1 MPQTSQMARLVEEKP
16 SKSSS
21 WKEKLVEARKRQLLY
36 KKKAASYLKQ
46 LKAAQEERENEVE
59 ELRLARKDLA
69 HTRDQNR
76 ELQMQL
82 EKSTQLL
89 IQKEQTERDLKSAMA
104 GVQKEL
110 EASQSEVGSLHK
122 RLESA
127 DEKITE
133 TELMAGKR
141 FESLRKAQGEIK
153 KLREKIRKQFE
164 EIQEL
169 GEELKDSRQGL
180 ARMQSEMREN
190 DRKKGYTESSGENL

>member
-1 MPQTSQMARLVEEKP
+1 MPQTSQMARLVEEKT
-16 SKSSS
+16 SNSSS

-46 LKAAQEERENEVE
+46 LKSAQEERELEIE

-69 HTRDQNR
+69 YTRDQNR
-76 ELQMQL
+76 ELQNQL
-82 EKSTQLL
+82 EKSAQLL
-89 IQKEQTERDLKSAMA
+89 IKKEQAEKDLKSTMA

-110 EASQSEVGSLHK
+110 EASQSEIDALHK

-127 DEKITE
+127 EEKITE

-141 FESLRKAQGEIK
+141 FENLRKAQGEIK
-153 KLREKIRKQFE
+153 KLREKIRKQLE

-169 GEELKDSRQGL
+169 EKELKDSRQGL
-180 ARMQSEMREN
+180 ARLQSEMRET
-190 DRKKGYTESSGENL
+190 DRKKSYTESSGENL

>member
-1 MPQTSQMARLVEEKP
+1 MPRLVEEKP
-16 SKSSS
+16 TKSST

-69 HTRDQNR
+69 HSRDQNL
-76 ELQMQL
+76 ELQTQL
-82 EKSTQLL
+82 EKSTHLL
-89 IQKEQTERDLKSAMA
+89 IQKDQAEKELKSGLTTLSSEIEA
-104 GVQKEL
+104 GKTEIAGLHKEL
-110 EASQSEVGSLHK
+110 EKAN
-122 RLESA
+122 
-127 DEKITE
+127 DKITE

-141 FESLRKAQGEIK
+141 FEALRKAQGEIK

-169 GEELKDSRQGL
+169 QEELSDSRQGI
-180 ARMQSEMREN
+180 ARMQSEMRDS
-190 DRKKGYTESSGENL
+190 DRKRQS

>member
-1 MPQTSQMARLVEEKP
+1 MPRLVEEKP

-36 KKKAASYLKQ
+36 KKKAAAYLKQ
-46 LKAAQEERENEVE
+46 LKSAQEERELELE

-76 ELQMQL
+76 ELQVQL

-89 IQKEQTERDLKSAMA
+89 IQKEQSEKDLKLAMA
-104 GVQKEL
+104 AVQKEL
-110 EASQSEVGSLHK
+110 DSSRAEVDSLH
-122 RLESA
+122 RSLESA
-127 DEKITE
+127 DEKISE

-141 FESLRKAQGEIK
+141 FEGLRKAQGEIK

-180 ARMQSEMREN
+180 ARMQSEMREQ
-190 DRKKGYTESSGENL
+190 DRKKNLGESSGENL

>member
-1 MPQTSQMARLVEEKP
+1 VEEKP
-16 SKSSS
+16 AKSSS
-21 WKEKLVEARKRQLLY
+21 WKEKLLEARKRQLLY

-46 LKAAQEERENEVE
+46 LKSAQEERELEVE
-59 ELRLARKDLA
+59 ELRLVRKDLA

-76 ELQMQL
+76 ELQVQL
-82 EKSTQLL
+82 ERSTQLL
-89 IQKEQTERDLKSAMA
+89 IQKEQAEKDLKSAMA

-110 EASQSEVGSLHK
+110 EASRAEVDSLHK

-127 DEKITE
+127 DEKISE

-141 FESLRKAQGEIK
+141 FESLRKAQSEIK

-169 GEELKDSRQGL
+169 GEELRDSRQGL

-190 DRKKGYTESSGENL
+190 ERKKSVAEPSGENL